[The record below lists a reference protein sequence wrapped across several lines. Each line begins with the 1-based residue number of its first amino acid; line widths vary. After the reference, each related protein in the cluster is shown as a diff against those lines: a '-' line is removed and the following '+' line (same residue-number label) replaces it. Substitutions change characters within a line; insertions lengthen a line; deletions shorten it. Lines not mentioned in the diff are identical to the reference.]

1 MKIPLSDRLLE
12 CASYLS
18 HGVRIADIGCDHGY
32 LGIHLLKNC
41 NAKSIIA
48 ADIKEGPLQSA
59 MRNAE
64 KYGVA
69 DKMTFHLSDGVKD
82 IPRNFDALVCA
93 GMGGD
98 TMIHILEDAPWLRSE
113 QYYLVL
119 QCQSKTPMLRRY
131 LSDTGWYIVEETV
144 VRDGKF
150 LYTVMAVV
158 WNPEAPKLTAGQCYI
173 SPAMRN
179 SVVGCDLLDYYN
191 RTIAGLRLAVENQ
204 NDEEKQQVLTEL
216 QTDPALQWLRAAAAN
231 ITVGDV
237 LAYMETIAPR
247 SMKMDWDNV
256 GLLCGSRDTLVSKIL
271 VALDPFEHVCQEAA
285 QWGAELVV
293 THHPV
298 IFQPMKSI
306 TDDNAVGRG
315 IMTLIR
321 NDISAINAHT
331 NLDQAPGGVN
341 DVLARTLGLEN
352 IQVIDECGVDEE
364 GRPWGLLRRGEI
376 PACALPDF
384 LADVKDKLC
393 CQGLRYVDGGK
404 PVCKVAVGGGA
415 CAGEL
420 QAAVKAGCDTF
431 VTSDVKYNQFWDA
444 KELQV
449 NLIDAGHFHTENPV
463 IGVLAEK
470 LQAAFP
476 ELEVK
481 ISENHNDCMKFY

>member
-18 HGVRIADIGCDHGY
+18 HGVRMADIGCDHGY

-48 ADIKEGPLQSA
+48 ADINEGPLQSA
-59 MRNAE
+59 KRNAE

-69 DKMTFHLSDGVKD
+69 DKMTFHLSDGAKD
-82 IPRNFDALVCA
+82 IPRDFDALVCA
-93 GMGGD
+93 GMGAD
-98 TMIHILEDAPWLRSE
+98 TMIHILEEAPWLRSK

-131 LSDTGWYIVEETV
+131 LSDTGWNIVEETV

-173 SPAMRN
+173 TPAMRN
-179 SVVGCDLLDYYN
+179 SVIGSDLVDYYN

-204 NDEEKQQVLTEL
+204 KDTEKQQVLTEL
-216 QTDPALQWLRAAAAN
+216 QTDPALRWVRAAAAN

-237 LAYMETIAPR
+237 LEYMETIAPR

-256 GLLCGSRDTLVSKIL
+256 GLLCGSRDTLVSRIL

-285 QWGAELVV
+285 EWDAELLI
-293 THHPV
+293 THHPI

-306 TDDNAVGRG
+306 TDDNAIGRG

-321 NDISAINAHT
+321 KDISAINAHT

-341 DVLARTLGLEN
+341 DVLAQTLGLEN
-352 IQVIDECGVDEE
+352 IQVIDACGVDEE
-364 GRPWGLLRRGEI
+364 GRSWGLLRCGQVSQQPLE
-376 PACALPDF
+376 AFLGVVKAALG
-384 LADVKDKLC
+384 C
-393 CQGLRYVDGGK
+393 SGLRYVDGGK

-415 CAGEL
+415 CASEL
-420 QAAVKAGCDTF
+420 RAAVKTGCDTF
-431 VTSDVKYNQFWDA
+431 VTADVKYNQFWDA
-444 KELQV
+444 NDLGM

-463 IGVLAEK
+463 VAVLAEK

-476 ELEVK
+476 DLEVK
-481 ISENHNDCMKFY
+481 IAENHHDCMKFY